1 MAEIEEYEM
10 MVKVILIGDSGVG
23 KTNIMSK
30 FLKNQFM
37 EESKATIGVEF
48 GSKLFNHEG
57 HKIKAQIWDTA
68 GQEKYRSLTQIFY
81 KDATIAILVYD
92 ITSERSF
99 EEMENYWYKQIKEF
113 APPNIIIGI
122 AGNKFDLFNDEK
134 IPEEKAKE
142 FAKEVG
148 GIFRYTSAKESV
160 GIQELFVLLG
170 LKCLDPKFV
179 DDGSFLPKTNLAGID
194 DGNKN
199 NSDKNRNR
207 GESVKLDKEKMKE
220 KKKKFC

>member
-1 MAEIEEYEM
+1 MSENLTQEDVQIC
-10 MVKVILIGDSGVG
+10 KVVLLGESSVG
-23 KTNIMSK
+23 KTCIITRFIDDLFQTDVITTTGASYATKSILYKDYHNKIIK
-30 FLKNQFM
+30 F
-37 EESKATIGVEF
+37 E
-48 GSKLFNHEG
+48 
-57 HKIKAQIWDTA
+57 IWDTA

-134 IPEEKAKE
+134 IPEEKAKK
-142 FAKEVG
+142 FANEVG

-179 DDGSFLPKTNLAGID
+179 DDGSFCRRLIWLGLMMGIKIIVIKI
-194 DGNKN
+194 GI
-199 NSDKNRNR
+199 
-207 GESVKLDKEKMKE
+207 GEKVLN
-220 KKKKFC
+220 

>member
-68 GQEKYRSLTQIFY
+68 GQEKYKAITGAYY
-81 KDATIAILVYD
+81 KGSKGALVVYD
-92 ITSERSF
+92 ITQKKTF
-99 EEMENYWYKQIKEF
+99 E
-113 APPNIIIGI
+113 NIEKWVNDLKAAGDPKITIILI
-122 AGNKFDLFNDEK
+122 GNKNDLDDK
-134 IPEEKAKE
+134 RQVSKDQGEEKARSFGCAFLE
-142 FAKEVG
+142 
-148 GIFRYTSAKESV
+148 TSAYSGDNIDKAFNLMVKEIYEKFSNDST
-160 GIQELFVLLG
+160 GEDELA
-170 LKCLDPKFV
+170 P
-179 DDGSFLPKTNLAGID
+179 GSN
-194 DGNKN
+194 
-199 NSDKNRNR
+199 
-207 GESVKLDKEKMKE
+207 GEDVKLDKVNDKNI
-220 KKKKFC
+220 KKKSWVDIETV

>member
-68 GQEKYRSLTQIFY
+68 GQEKYKAITGAYY
-81 KDATIAILVYD
+81 KGSKGALVVYD
-92 ITSERSF
+92 ITQKKTF
-99 EEMENYWYKQIKEF
+99 E
-113 APPNIIIGI
+113 NIEKWVNDLKAAGDPKITIILI
-122 AGNKFDLFNDEK
+122 GNKNDLDDK
-134 IPEEKAKE
+134 RQVSKDQGEEKARSFGCAFLE
-142 FAKEVG
+142 
-148 GIFRYTSAKESV
+148 TSAYSGDNIDKAFNLMVKEIYEKFSNDST
-160 GIQELFVLLG
+160 GEDELA
-170 LKCLDPKFV
+170 P
-179 DDGSFLPKTNLAGID
+179 GSN
-194 DGNKN
+194 GN
-199 NSDKNRNR
+199 
-207 GESVKLDKEKMKE
+207 GEDVKLDKVNDKNI
-220 KKKKFC
+220 KKSCC